1 MPNSPLLPRAQEAL
15 VQLATIMSF
24 SAASRIF
31 ERWFGIRLGPSTT
44 RRQTLAAG
52 EALVAAETAAV
63 EWVLRDAPEPTA
75 AGVEHQQLSVDG
87 AMVPLI
93 GEWAEVKTLAVG
105 SVNES
110 PTKEPKAV
118 DLSYFSRLCDHK
130 TFTRLATIETHRRAT
145 DRAKRVTVVVDGA
158 EWLQEFADIQCP
170 QATRVLDWG
179 HSSEYVAAA
188 ARALFAEQDVLVAWR
203 EAQLRELWDGDP
215 EAVLIELCER
225 LTALSPGTEA
235 AEIVCG
241 SLFYLARRLEQLQY
255 ARFRAEGRPTGS
267 GIVESANKL
276 IVEVRLKGAG
286 MHWRRENVDPMLALR
301 NTYCSG
307 NRWPGDWTLL
317 QRYRCVRSHEVA
329 VAQHRARH
337 PTSVLPPKPRHRRAN
352 WHDFSLHPRPR
363 HAKT

>member
-1 MPNSPLLPRAQEAL
+1 MLPRAQEAL
-15 VQLATIMSF
+15 VQLAATMPF
-24 SAASRIF
+24 AAACRLF
-31 ERWFGIRLGPSTT
+31 ETWFGIRLGPSTT

-75 AGVEHQQLSVDG
+75 AAVEHQQLSVDG

-105 SVNES
+105 RVTES
-110 PTKEPKAV
+110 PTGESRAV

-145 DRAKRVTVVVDGA
+145 DRAKRVTFAVDGA
-158 EWLQEFADIQCP
+158 DWLQEFADIQCP
-170 QATRVLDWG
+170 QATRVIDWG

-188 ARALFAEQDVLVAWR
+188 ARALFADQDALVTWR
-203 EAQLRELWDGDP
+203 QAQLRELWEGDP
-215 EAVLIELCER
+215 EVVLTELCER
-225 LTALSPGTEA
+225 LTALPPNTEA
-235 AEIVCG
+235 AEVVCG
-241 SLFYLARRLEQLQY
+241 SLLYLARRLEQIQY
-255 ARFRAEGRPTGS
+255 ARFRAQGHPIGS

-301 NTYCSG
+301 NAYCSG
-307 NRWPGDWTLL
+307 NRWSGEWAILA
-317 QRYRCVRSHEVA
+317 RYRCARSREVA
-329 VAQHRARH
+329 IAQRQCRH
-337 PTSVLPPKPRHRRAN
+337 PAPAAPTRVRRRADWRN
-352 WHDFSLHPRPR
+352 FSLHPHPR
-363 HAKT
+363 GAKP

>member
-1 MPNSPLLPRAQEAL
+1 
-15 VQLATIMSF
+15 MSF

>member
-15 VQLATIMSF
+15 VQLATIMPF
-24 SAASRIF
+24 SAASRLF
-31 ERWFGIRLGPSTT
+31 ETWFGIRLGPSTT

-75 AGVEHQQLSVDG
+75 AAVEHQQLSVDG

-105 SVNES
+105 TVIENLAG
-110 PTKEPKAV
+110 EPKTV

-145 DRAKRVTVVVDGA
+145 DRAKRVTFAVDGA
-158 EWLQEFADIQCP
+158 DWLQEFADIQCP
-170 QATRVLDWG
+170 QATRVIDWG

-188 ARALFAEQDVLVAWR
+188 ARALFADQDALVTWR
-203 EAQLRELWDGDP
+203 QAQLRELWEGDP
-215 EAVLIELCER
+215 EVVLTELCER
-225 LTALSPGTEA
+225 LTASSPNTEA
-235 AEIVCG
+235 AEVVCG
-241 SLFYLARRLEQLQY
+241 SLLYLARRLDQLQY
-255 ARFRAEGRPTGS
+255 ARFRAEGCPIGS
-267 GIVESANKL
+267 GCVESANKL

-301 NTYCSG
+301 NSYCSG
-307 NRWPGDWTLL
+307 NRWSGEWTLL
-317 QRYRCVRSHEVA
+317 ERYRCARSREVA
-329 VAQHRARH
+329 TAQHQARH
-337 PTSVLPPKPRHRRAN
+337 PTPASPPRRRRRPN
-352 WHDFSLHPRPR
+352 WRDFSLRPSPR
-363 HAKT
+363 HAKI